1 LTFVGGGLMNYFD
14 WLVIIVYG
22 VGMIGM
28 SVYLGRNQES
38 EEDYYLGSN
47 DLGFLSIGIST
58 MATQCSTN
66 SLLGAPAFVI
76 AVGGL
81 LWLQYEIA
89 VPLAVIAV
97 MIFLLPFF
105 RKQNIISVYEYLEKR
120 FGVGTRTF
128 LSVTFQFL
136 RAFSTGVTVFGISLV
151 LQKTIGISFGVAV
164 ILLGIVT
171 VVYDFFGGMKAVVY
185 SDVIQ
190 MIVLYCG
197 ILIATVYAIYLTGGI
212 SEVFS
217 LIPEDKSLI
226 LDFSHHGFGDGKTF
240 AFWPMLIGG
249 FFLYVSYYGCD
260 QTQVQRE
267 LSSKDLDDTNMSLF
281 VNGIFRFP
289 LVLTYIFLGTA
300 LVAYIAKHPEFLNL
314 LKTSDGNIE
323 YNLAVPTFV
332 LQYLPHGIIGLIF
345 VALFSA
351 AMSSLDSTINSL
363 SALTMRDVIERFFIK
378 SQISKKTELFLSRIT
393 TIFWGIL
400 CIIFAFFVGGISE
413 SIVESIN
420 KIGSLLNGSILATFL
435 LAILTKRANGYGA
448 VSGIIV
454 GFLVNIFLWIYYPE
468 ISWMWWN
475 AIGCLVTFSIGYT
488 VSIVVK
494 AEQNYSLIKNLIF
507 NKNQREFFQYKRN
520 WPVYYSILT
529 VYFFL
534 IILICYFIQ
543 KIPSILS

>member
-1 LTFVGGGLMNYFD
+1 MNYFD

-151 LQKTIGISFGVAV
+151 LQKTIGISFWVAV

-289 LVLTYIFLGTA
+289 LVLTYIFLGIA

-413 SIVESIN
+413 SIIESIN
-420 KIGSLLNGSILATFL
+420 KIGSILNGSILATFL

-454 GFLVNIFLWIYYPE
+454 GFLVNIFLWIYHPE

>member
-1 LTFVGGGLMNYFD
+1 MNYFD

-38 EEDYYLGSN
+38 EGDYYLGSN
-47 DLGFLSIGIST
+47 DLGFWSIGIST

-151 LQKTIGISFGVAV
+151 LQKTIGISFWVAV

-190 MIVLYCG
+190 MIVLYAG

-217 LIPEDKSLI
+217 LIPEDKSLV

-300 LVAYIAKHPEFLNL
+300 LMAYIAKHPEFLNL
-314 LKTSDGNIE
+314 LKTSDGSIE

-332 LQYLPHGIIGLIF
+332 LQHLPHGIIGLIV

-363 SALTMRDVIERFFIK
+363 SALTMRDVIERFFLK
-378 SQISKKTELFLSRIT
+378 SQIRK
-393 TIFWGIL
+393 
-400 CIIFAFFVGGISE
+400 
-413 SIVESIN
+413 
-420 KIGSLLNGSILATFL
+420 
-435 LAILTKRANGYGA
+435 
-448 VSGIIV
+448 
-454 GFLVNIFLWIYYPE
+454 
-468 ISWMWWN
+468 
-475 AIGCLVTFSIGYT
+475 TFS
-488 VSIVVK
+488 
-494 AEQNYSLIKNLIF
+494 F
-507 NKNQREFFQYKRN
+507 
-520 WPVYYSILT
+520 
-529 VYFFL
+529 
-534 IILICYFIQ
+534 
-543 KIPSILS
+543 

>member
-1 LTFVGGGLMNYFD
+1 
-14 WLVIIVYG
+14 
-22 VGMIGM
+22 
-28 SVYLGRNQES
+28 
-38 EEDYYLGSN
+38 
-47 DLGFLSIGIST
+47 
-58 MATQCSTN
+58 
-66 SLLGAPAFVI
+66 
-76 AVGGL
+76 
-81 LWLQYEIA
+81 
-89 VPLAVIAV
+89 
-97 MIFLLPFF
+97 
-105 RKQNIISVYEYLEKR
+105 
-120 FGVGTRTF
+120 
-128 LSVTFQFL
+128 
-136 RAFSTGVTVFGISLV
+136 
-151 LQKTIGISFGVAV
+151 
-164 ILLGIVT
+164 
-171 VVYDFFGGMKAVVY
+171 MKAVVY

-217 LIPEDKSLI
+217 LIPEDKSLV

-400 CIIFAFFVGGISE
+400 CIIFAFFVGGISQ
-413 SIVESIN
+413 SIIESIN
-420 KIGSLLNGSILATFL
+420 KIGSLLNGSILAAFL

-475 AIGCLVTFSIGYT
+475 AIGCLVTFGIGYT

-529 VYFFL
+529 VYFF
-534 IILICYFIQ
+534 IIIIICYFIQ

>member
-1 LTFVGGGLMNYFD
+1 MNYLD
-14 WLVIIVYG
+14 WLVIVVYG
-22 VGMIGM
+22 IGMIGM
-28 SVYLGRNQES
+28 SVYLGRNQKS
-38 EEDYYLGSN
+38 EGDYYLGSN
-47 DLGFLSIGIST
+47 DLSFWSIGIST

-151 LQKTIGISFGVAV
+151 LQKTIGISFWVAV

-171 VVYDFFGGMKAVVY
+171 VVYDYFGGMKAVVY

-190 MIVLYCG
+190 MIVLYAG
-197 ILIATVYAIYLTGGI
+197 ILIATVYAINLTGGI

-217 LIPEDKSLI
+217 LIPEDKSLV

-289 LVLTYIFLGTA
+289 LVLTYIFLGAA
-300 LVAYIAKHPEFLNL
+300 LMAYIAKHPEFLNL
-314 LKTSDGNIE
+314 LQTSDGSIE

-332 LQYLPHGIIGLIF
+332 LQHLPHGIIGLIV

-393 TIFWGIL
+393 TIFWGTL

-413 SIVESIN
+413 SIIESIN

-454 GFLVNIFLWIYYPE
+454 GFLVNLFLWIYYPE

-475 AIGCLVTFSIGYT
+475 AIGCFVTFGIGYT

-494 AEQNYSLIKNLIF
+494 AEQDYSLIKNLIF
-507 NKNQREFFQYKRN
+507 QKKQKEFFQYKRN

-529 VYFFL
+529 VYFLL

>member
-1 LTFVGGGLMNYFD
+1 MNYFD

-151 LQKTIGISFGVAV
+151 LQKTIGISFWVAV

-413 SIVESIN
+413 SIIESIN

-454 GFLVNIFLWIYYPE
+454 GFLVNIFLWIYHPE

>member
-1 LTFVGGGLMNYFD
+1 
-14 WLVIIVYG
+14 
-22 VGMIGM
+22 
-28 SVYLGRNQES
+28 
-38 EEDYYLGSN
+38 
-47 DLGFLSIGIST
+47 
-58 MATQCSTN
+58 
-66 SLLGAPAFVI
+66 
-76 AVGGL
+76 
-81 LWLQYEIA
+81 
-89 VPLAVIAV
+89 

-151 LQKTIGISFGVAV
+151 LQKTIGISFWVAV

-190 MIVLYCG
+190 MIVLYAG

-217 LIPEDKSLI
+217 LIPEDKSLV

-240 AFWPMLIGG
+240 TFWPMLIGG

-289 LVLTYIFLGTA
+289 LVLTYIFLGAA
-300 LVAYIAKHPEFLNL
+300 LMAYIAKHPEFLNL
-314 LKTSDGNIE
+314 LQTSDGNIE

-332 LQYLPHGIIGLIF
+332 LQHLPHGIIGLIV

-378 SQISKKTELFLSRIT
+378 SQISKK
-393 TIFWGIL
+393 GGH
-400 CIIFAFFVGGISE
+400 FA
-413 SIVESIN
+413 
-420 KIGSLLNGSILATFL
+420 LYLP
-435 LAILTKRANGYGA
+435 
-448 VSGIIV
+448 
-454 GFLVNIFLWIYYPE
+454 FLW
-468 ISWMWWN
+468 
-475 AIGCLVTFSIGYT
+475 AAFL
-488 VSIVVK
+488 
-494 AEQNYSLIKNLIF
+494 
-507 NKNQREFFQYKRN
+507 NQSSNQ
-520 WPVYYSILT
+520 
-529 VYFFL
+529 
-534 IILICYFIQ
+534 
-543 KIPSILS
+543 